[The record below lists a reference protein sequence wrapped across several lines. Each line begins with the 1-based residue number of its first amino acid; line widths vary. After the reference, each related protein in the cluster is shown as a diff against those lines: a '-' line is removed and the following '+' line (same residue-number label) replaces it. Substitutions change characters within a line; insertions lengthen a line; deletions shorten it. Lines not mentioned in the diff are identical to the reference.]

1 MEYLRINFNQI
12 FNFLP
17 DGKIEPKARI
27 RIGGIEFGPGVQFG
41 RGVQLSGIDIFEWAG
56 KDLAITQE
64 DEIWVIHGY
73 YE

>member
-1 MEYLRINFNQI
+1 MEYLRINFNQM

-41 RGVQLSGIDIFEWAG
+41 RGVQFAGVDLFEWSG
-56 KDLAITQE
+56 KDLAVTQE
-64 DEIWVIHGY
+64 DDIWVIHGH